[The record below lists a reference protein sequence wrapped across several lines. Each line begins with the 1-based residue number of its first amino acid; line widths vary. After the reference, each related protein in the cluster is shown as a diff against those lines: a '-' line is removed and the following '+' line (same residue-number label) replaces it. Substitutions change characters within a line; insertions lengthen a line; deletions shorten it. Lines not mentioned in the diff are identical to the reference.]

1 MTLDDARPSSSKV
14 CSKDLLH
21 LTSMAT
27 DGPMASSCLD
37 TGSSHVRG
45 PCHVTMTFSIGVV
58 SGHRLRSHGGQH
70 HRERERERERCFK
83 EFKEFSFCAVNAS

>member
-37 TGSSHVRG
+37 TGY
-45 PCHVTMTFSIGVV
+45 VV
-58 SGHRLRSHGGQH
+58 MVVNITQ
-70 HRERERERERCFK
+70 RERERENCFK